1 MKKSKKKYRIKS
13 KARFLIFMTIVLTI
27 IISGAGNLMGINNA
41 VSMAKPQF
49 KEIQI
54 HLGDTLWNIAAEYKL
69 EDQDI
74 RSVVYEIC
82 DLNQISANEIQPG
95 ETLLIPV
102 YYE

>member
-27 IISGAGNLMGINNA
+27 FISGAGNLIGLNNA
-41 VSMAKPQF
+41 LSMEKTKF
-49 KEIQI
+49 KEIEI
-54 HLGDTLWNIAAEYKL
+54 HSGDTLWNIAAENKL
-69 EDQDI
+69 DNQDI

-82 DLNQISANEIQPG
+82 DLNQISANKIQPG